1 MIKKLYR
8 KLYYK
13 LTGRYKWGWMMFLS
27 DFPPK
32 PLENKTVIPV
42 DYNKLFE
49 NVCQKS
55 DYIDPMRHFR
65 RSKK

>member
-1 MIKKLYR
+1 MMIKKLYR

-13 LTGRYKWGWMMFLS
+13 LTGRYKWGIMMFMR
-27 DFPPK
+27 DFPLK
-32 PLENKTVIPV
+32 SFNINKPV